1 MLQEIRKDIVATF
14 LLQKSN
20 LTDVQLDT
28 ILASD
33 REGNLDFKRGL
44 REKGRVSKGS
54 FARTLSQGH
63 DNIESSVYTLFL
75 LAYLDLVPQE
85 SLNQFSRTAKMLA
98 QLKEA
103 EAGNDDLL
111 RVIEAME
118 AFVSGFGRKRKVIL

>member
-103 EAGNDDLL
+103 EAGKDDLM

-118 AFVSGFGRKRKVIL
+118 GFVSGFDRKRKVIL

>member
-1 MLQEIRKDIVATF
+1 MLQEIRKDVVATF

-54 FARTLSQGH
+54 FARTLNQGH

-75 LAYLDLVPQE
+75 LAYSVSVPQE

-103 EAGNDDLL
+103 EGSKDDLM

-118 AFVSGFGRKRKVIL
+118 GFVSGFGRKRKVIL

>member
-1 MLQEIRKDIVATF
+1 
-14 LLQKSN
+14 
-20 LTDVQLDT
+20 VQLDT

-44 REKGRVSKGS
+44 REIGRVSKGS
-54 FARTLSQGH
+54 FARTFNQGH

-103 EAGNDDLL
+103 EAGRDDLL

-118 AFVSGFGRKRKVIL
+118 GFVSGFGRKRKVIL

>member
-1 MLQEIRKDIVATF
+1 MLGEIRKDIVATF

-20 LTDVQLDT
+20 LTEVQLDT

-44 REKGRVSKGS
+44 REKGSVSKGS
-54 FARTLSQGH
+54 FARTLNQGH
-63 DNIESSVYTLFL
+63 NNIESSVYTLFL
-75 LAYLDLVPQE
+75 LAYLDLVQQE
-85 SLNQFSRTAKMLA
+85 SLSQFSRTVRMLA

-103 EAGNDDLL
+103 DASRQDLL

-118 AFVSGFGRKRKVIL
+118 SFVSSFGRKRKVIL

>member
-1 MLQEIRKDIVATF
+1 MLQEIRKDVVATF

-54 FARTLSQGH
+54 FARTLNQGH
-63 DNIESSVYTLFL
+63 GNIESSVYTLFL

-103 EAGNDDLL
+103 GASRDDLM

-118 AFVSGFGRKRKVIL
+118 GFVGSFGRKRKVIL